1 MRLSVNHLFF
11 AVVTIYSIN
20 NAFAE
25 DIVGVKTATNSTKV
39 QACAD
44 AKKSAI
50 AEMDYNYNMQT
61 ANDKVFSRP
70 SKPAKERIQGC
81 DCEAS
86 GSGYICSAEW
96 TIKYE

>member
-1 MRLSVNHLFF
+1 MRFSPKSIFL
-11 AVVTIYSIN
+11 AVTIIFSIN
-20 NAFAE
+20 VAFAE
-25 DIVGVKTATNSTKV
+25 DVVGVKTATNSTKV